1 MNEMSEEKSGGKA
14 NAIIQGRNAESL
26 NQGQWQKRCGKKT
39 GLTDLKETELIGLAN
54 GW

>member
-1 MNEMSEEKSGGKA
+1 MSKEKSGGNA

-26 NQGQWQKRCGKKT
+26 NQGPWQKRCGKKT
-39 GLTDLKETELIGLAN
+39 GLTDLKETELTGLAS